1 MKLHPHIQEQMQPTI
16 EAALRCAKQRFEG
29 MVLAVGESSEAY
41 DLYWF
46 KQGIE
51 DHHLEWLWGTPKE
64 AQGRDEHG

>member
-1 MKLHPHIQEQMQPTI
+1 
-16 EAALRCAKQRFEG
+16 

-46 KQGIE
+46 KHGVE